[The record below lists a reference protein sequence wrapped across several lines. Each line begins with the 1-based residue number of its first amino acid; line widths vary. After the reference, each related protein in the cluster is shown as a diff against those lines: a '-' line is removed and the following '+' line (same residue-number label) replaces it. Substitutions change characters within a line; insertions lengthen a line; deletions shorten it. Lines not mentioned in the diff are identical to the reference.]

1 VKAPLCADV
10 DGVLSDNSAA
20 RHPQTRLRFVG
31 NGVIAIALAA
41 EPQTL
46 HRMAAKKA
54 RSPAM
59 TFLFT
64 ALKSDAKASYADIKA
79 KADKKK
85 LKLYPVMFGR
95 AQAML
100 GIVKSAKRGTGK
112 AAKPTVRKT
121 KATVRKTKAT
131 VRKTKPTV
139 HKTKPTGKRGRPTN
153 PSSKSGRIRGLLG
166 SGMSVAEIAKKVGA
180 TVALVYNVKSKA
192 SGSRKA
198 PVAGKKRGPG
208 RPPKA
213 KSSSSTSA
221 LGSILAAVQNAE
233 KDRVRMRAALEKMA
247 AVVSDALA

>member
-1 VKAPLCADV
+1 
-10 DGVLSDNSAA
+10 
-20 RHPQTRLRFVG
+20 
-31 NGVIAIALAA
+31 
-41 EPQTL
+41 
-46 HRMAAKKA
+46 
-54 RSPAM
+54 M

-64 ALKSDAKASYADIKA
+64 ALKSDAKASYADIKT

-112 AAKPTVRKT
+112 AAK
-121 KATVRKTKAT
+121 AT
-131 VRKTKPTV
+131 VRKTKPTGRKTKATAHKTKPTV
-139 HKTKPTGKRGRPTN
+139 RKAKATVRKAKPTVRKAKATVRKTKPTGKRGRPIN

-166 SGMSVAEIAKKVGA
+166 SRMSVAEIAKKVGA

-221 LGSILAAVQNAE
+221 LGGILAAVQNAE
-233 KDRVRMRAALEKMA
+233 KDRVRMRAALKKIT
-247 AVVSDALA
+247 AVISDALD

>member
-1 VKAPLCADV
+1 
-10 DGVLSDNSAA
+10 
-20 RHPQTRLRFVG
+20 
-31 NGVIAIALAA
+31 
-41 EPQTL
+41 
-46 HRMAAKKA
+46 
-54 RSPAM
+54 M

-112 AAKPTVRKT
+112 AAK
-121 KATVRKTKAT
+121 ATVRKTKAT
-131 VRKTKPTV
+131 VRKTKPTGRKTKATAHKTKPTV
-139 HKTKPTGKRGRPTN
+139 RKAKPTVRKTKPTGKRGRPIN

-166 SGMSVAEIAKKVGA
+166 SRMSVAEIAKKVGA

-221 LGSILAAVQNAE
+221 LGGILAAVQNAE
-233 KDRVRMRAALEKMA
+233 KDRVRMRAALKKIT
-247 AVVSDALA
+247 AVISDALD